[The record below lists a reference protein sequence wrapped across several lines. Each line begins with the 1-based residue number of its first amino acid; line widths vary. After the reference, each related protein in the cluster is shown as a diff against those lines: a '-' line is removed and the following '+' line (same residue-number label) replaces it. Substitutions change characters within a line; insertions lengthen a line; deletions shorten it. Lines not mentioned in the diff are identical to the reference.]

1 MLPHRAGHRDS
12 HGQEG
17 LQVRQA
23 QEALQTQLAE
33 LQGRLTVQQQAW
45 QKRQKILEDELAAQ
59 RSLAQQAQAQSNKA
73 QEQLSQWLAQHQI
86 TVDAAQLQA
95 ENLHMPGVF
104 LGNPSAQTLRQF
116 MQDLAGQTD

>member
-12 HGQEG
+12 HGQEA

-86 TVDAAQLQA
+86 TVDAAQLKA
-95 ENLHMPGVF
+95 ENLYMPGVF
-104 LGNPSAQTLRQF
+104 LGNPSA
-116 MQDLAGQTD
+116 